1 MTDDGVPSAS
11 ACLSACARSASSNYI
26 ERSMAPCLVLMI
38 SLWVGGGR
46 GMCVGESARG
56 YYICVHVPSNRHL
69 LLMVSQKC
77 DAFASSSVAAA
88 CGAHATRRIPS
99 HKSSRY
105 IAESLKDARSP
116 H

>member
-1 MTDDGVPSAS
+1 MTDDGVPSAC

-26 ERSMAPCLVLMI
+26 EVWLRVLFVLMI
-38 SLWVGGGR
+38 GLWVGGGG

-77 DAFASSSVAAA
+77 DAFASSSVASIIPKKL
-88 CGAHATRRIPS
+88 TRQA
-99 HKSSRY
+99 Y
-105 IAESLKDARSP
+105 
-116 H
+116 